1 MTPLVQVTAVSHT
14 FWRGVRAT
22 NVLNGVTLEL
32 HAGELGGIWGRRGS
46 GKTTLA
52 RIAAG
57 VLVPDEGHVV
67 FDGKVLSNPEH
78 DGVLMPQL
86 GLASRQGPEFEDM
99 DPQTWIISTLVH
111 LSSWR
116 DAKRRAS
123 AALDRVGVG
132 DVAGVPWQHL
142 SDGERML
149 CSIAQAI
156 ARGPRLIV
164 VDDPVAGLGGKDRAE
179 IMDLL
184 RSLAAAGIAV
194 LMTAAELPELRGVD
208 QIWSLDRGRLDGPP
222 ARPAGTVVPLRASD
236 GA

>member
-1 MTPLVQVTAVSHT
+1 MTPLVEVKAVTHT
-14 FWRGVRAT
+14 FWRGARAT
-22 NVLNGVTLEL
+22 KVLSDVSLEL
-32 HAGELGGIWGRRGS
+32 HAGEMGGIWGRRGS

-57 VLVPDEGHVV
+57 VQIPDEGHVV
-67 FDGKVLSNPEH
+67 FDGRVLGDPDH
-78 DGVLMPQL
+78 DGMLVPEI

-99 DPQTWIISTLVH
+99 DPETWITSTLVH

-116 DAKRRAS
+116 DAKRRAR
-123 AALDRVGVG
+123 AALDRVGIG
-132 DVAGVPWQHL
+132 DAAGVPWQHL

-156 ARGPRLIV
+156 ARGPKLIV

-184 RSLAAAGIAV
+184 RGVSAEGVTV
-194 LMTAAELPELRGVD
+194 LMTAAELSELRGVD

-222 ARPAGTVVPLRASD
+222 ARPVGTVVPLRAS
-236 GA
+236 GGS